1 MSTGIKIGIVG
12 VIIALLSGIIFA
24 AVFVGYFNSEAR
36 LRNQFNAQ
44 QKNLE
49 VVYDETWKV
58 ISQTA
63 QVSDQYATQFKEI
76 YVNIMDARYSK
87 GDGTLMKWIHEANP
101 NFDSSLYEKLAT
113 AIEAKRATFARE
125 QKKALDI
132 KRQHDD
138 LRTTFP
144 SNLVCGGKP
153 ELELKLVTSTRT
165 SKAFETGVDDEVDL
179 FKKN

>member
-1 MSTGIKIGIVG
+1 MSIGIKIGIVAFIVG
-12 VIIALLSGIIFA
+12 CLGIVMIGST
-24 AVFVGYFNSEAR
+24 FVGYYNSEAR
-36 LRNQFNAQ
+36 VRNQFNAQ

-76 YVNIMDARYSK
+76 YVGIMDARYSK

-101 NFDSSLYEKLAT
+101 NFDPSLYEKLAN

-132 KRQHDD
+132 KRTHDD

-144 SNLVCGGKP
+144 SNLICGSKP
-153 ELELKLVTSTRT
+153 ELELRLVTSTRT
-165 SKAFETGVDDEVDL
+165 SKAFETGVDDEVNL
-179 FKKN
+179 FNK